1 VAQQLVELYEHVR
14 LHPALTSSS
23 LATAMTGI
31 K

>member
-1 VAQQLVELYEHVR
+1 VAQQLVELYEQVR